1 MDMFCCW
8 PVGFSCRR
16 FGCLKV
22 PLFSINTT
30 QVRQLTVR
38 WKHRGHVVCVLYL
51 SLVVSLTALVALV
64 VLLVNCV
71 TCCKEKEINFKE
83 FEDHFE
89 DEIDFTPPAEDTPSM
104 QSPAEVYTLA
114 VSPVALPGP
123 PPSNLLSASQ
133 GSGDVQVARHSLSY
147 IQEIGN
153 GWFGQVLLSEIYT
166 DPGGARVVVKEL
178 KANASGKEQND
189 FLQQGDPYRV
199 LQHPNILQCLGQCV
213 EAIPFLLVFEYC
225 EMGDLRGFLSQQD
238 WMFRNAELLQ
248 LQRMACEIAAGVTHL
263 HKNNFL
269 HSDLALR
276 NCYLTGDL
284 TVKVGDYGIGPY
296 RYKVSNI
303 DVIYCEEMLHN
314 TRGWL
319 EDYII
324 TEDDVFAPLRWL
336 APELVGERHGGAL
349 GVTLWELFE
358 NAVQPYPHLSDREV
372 LHHVIKEQQVKL
384 FKPQLDLP
392 YSDRWYVFG

>member
-1 MDMFCCW
+1 MESRHGYVLLLASGIFLSAFW
-8 PVGFSCRR
+8 LSEGA
-16 FGCLKV
+16 
-22 PLFSINTT
+22 PLQYPHTSGGGTGDT
-30 QVRQLTVR
+30 SVS
-38 WKHRGHVVCVLYL
+38 LYL
-51 SLVVSLTALVALV
+51 SLAVSLTALVALV

-71 TCCKEKEINFKE
+71 TCCKEREINFKE
-83 FEDHFE
+83 FEDHFD

-123 PPSNLLSASQ
+123 PHLQPPVRITEGSA
-133 GSGDVQVARHSLSY
+133 GFQVARHSLSY

-178 KANASGKEQND
+178 KANASAKEQND

-225 EMGDLRGFLSQQD
+225 EMGDLRGYLSQQD

-263 HKNNFL
+263 HKHNFL
-269 HSDLALR
+269 HR
-276 NCYLTGDL
+276 
-284 TVKVGDYGIGPY
+284 
-296 RYKVSNI
+296 
-303 DVIYCEEMLHN
+303 
-314 TRGWL
+314 
-319 EDYII
+319 
-324 TEDDVFAPLRWL
+324 
-336 APELVGERHGGAL
+336 
-349 GVTLWELFE
+349 
-358 NAVQPYPHLSDREV
+358 
-372 LHHVIKEQQVKL
+372 
-384 FKPQLDLP
+384 
-392 YSDRWYVFG
+392 